1 MICDISKKNRVKELN
16 TDFDYVVNFGGY
28 VDHKNKKKTYH
39 SHYLG
44 CKNLANHF
52 VNKKIRSFIQLGTS
66 VEYGSVKSPQKETTS
81 INVKNLK
88 SIYGK
93 SKLLAT
99 NYLLE
104 LHKRNNFPVTILRL
118 YLVYGPYQ
126 DINRFIPIIIKG
138 CLQNLHFDTSN
149 GTQKRDFVYISDV
162 INIIMKTLKSK
173 KAKGQIFNV
182 GSGSSKKIKEVIKYI
197 QKIIQMGR
205 PNYGKIKLR
214 KDEILN
220 LYPSILKANKIIK
233 WQPKVKFEEGLK
245 KTIKYYKSIKN

>member
-1 MICDISKKNRVKELN
+1 M
-16 TDFDYVVNFGGY
+16 
-28 VDHKNKKKTYH
+28 
-39 SHYLG
+39 
-44 CKNLANHF
+44 
-52 VNKKIRSFIQLGTS
+52 
-66 VEYGSVKSPQKETTS
+66 
-81 INVKNLK
+81 K